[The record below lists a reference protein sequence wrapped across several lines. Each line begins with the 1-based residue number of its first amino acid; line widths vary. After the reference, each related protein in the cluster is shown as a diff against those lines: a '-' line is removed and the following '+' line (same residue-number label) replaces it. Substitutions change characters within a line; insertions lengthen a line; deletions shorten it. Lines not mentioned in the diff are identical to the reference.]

1 MPSYRAFI
9 EIEVEIHYDFQPE
22 EKEVLHPNEDAHP
35 GCPASV
41 SLNSADIGETD
52 ILGELDGGQQQTLED
67 DIFEHLRVMDD
78 HE

>member
-1 MPSYRAFI
+1 MLY
-9 EIEVEIHYDFQPE
+9 
-22 EKEVLHPNEDAHP
+22 PNDEAYP